1 MEVFIPEVNCY
12 EFSKVVSW
20 LAWNWYFI
28 CKVNSTNG
36 LLLLKNTLFTLCLR
50 SWGFHAMPF
59 VIVISCKV
67 SVLWSCFKSGSWRR
81 CAYTNVLLVCEREM
95 GELVQ
100 PSGMWGLPWDLLCWA
115 SGIKYLCMVPCH
127 SCHTFMGFGQAGTKR
142 CGGCLKIISWGWRC
156 KSQKGGS
163 FHRESRFSLCN
174 TAVLWNFI
182 ASLTGYIL

>member
-36 LLLLKNTLFTLCLR
+36 LFLLKNTLFTLCLR

-81 CAYTNVLLVCEREM
+81 CTYTNVLLVCEREM

-127 SCHTFMGFGQAGTKR
+127 SCHIYGIWTSRSKKVWGVLKSHQMGLAMQVT
-142 CGGCLKIISWGWRC
+142 
-156 KSQKGGS
+156 KGGLFS
-163 FHRESRFSLCN
+163 YREGRFSLCN
-174 TAVLWNFI
+174 TAVL
-182 ASLTGYIL
+182 